1 MSFFFC
7 TLAPEAT
14 AAARADLAR
23 SQPEWR
29 PAFARPG
36 LLTFRTP
43 EPVAPDMPAPT
54 PFARVW
60 GRSVGSFERL
70 DQIPEALGAEL
81 GAAKALLHVWPRESS
96 AERGMDLAASPEW
109 QAQIKATEAELCKDN
124 RLGRPRTARPGELVL
139 DVVLPPL
146 DSTEKIFVGLH
157 RHQADRS
164 PHPNGALPVTL
175 PTDTPSRAGAKIA
188 EAILWTGARVLPGD
202 HVLELG
208 CSPGGATR
216 VLLEMGCWVCGVDP
230 EPLSDVVAHH
240 PKLQHHACAVGAFPR
255 SALRVETD
263 WLIMDMSV
271 AAPVALRSIQ
281 RFFPPLRRHLRGAF
295 LTLKLND
302 WGLAADL
309 PRWKEALRSHG
320 FEDVRATHL
329 PSNRQELLLFGAT
342 ARFRAGR

>member
-7 TLAPEAT
+7 TLAPETT

-43 EPVAPDMPAPT
+43 EPVAPDIPAPT

-60 GRSVGSFERL
+60 GRSVGSFERVE
-70 DQIPEALGAEL
+70 QISEALGAEL
-81 GAAKALLHVWPRESS
+81 GGAKAVLHVWPRELS
-96 AERGMDLAASPEW
+96 AEGGSDLAASPEW
-109 QAQIKATEAELCKDN
+109 QAQIKATEAELSKD
-124 RLGRPRTARPGELVL
+124 GRRARAARPGELVL

-146 DSTEKIFVGLH
+146 GSTEKVFVGLH
-157 RHQADRS
+157 RHQAGRS
-164 PHPNGALPVTL
+164 GHAGGALPVTL
-175 PTDTPSRAGAKIA
+175 PVDTPSRAGAKIA

-216 VLLEMGCWVCGVDP
+216 VLLDMGCMVCGVDP
-230 EPLSDVVAHH
+230 EPLSDVVARH
-240 PKLQHHACAVGAFPR
+240 PNLHHHACAVGAFPR
-255 SALRVETD
+255 SSLREQTD

-281 RFFPPLRRHLRGAF
+281 RFFPPLRPHLRGAF

-342 ARFRAGR
+342 PRFRAGR